1 MKSKLITL
9 SIAFICLFL
18 QVSAQNESTG
28 ASSKKKKKE
37 IGFLVGLQR
46 SNLDYNDISQVN
58 VSEEAKTS
66 MGGAFFINWRLIGHF
81 ITLRTELGYYPKGGT
96 YKNGNMVEETN
107 LSYLAAPAAL
117 VQVKLGFLKAYAGPQ
132 LGLLL
137 TANSKTGNIETDV
150 KSTFKTTEWS
160 AVMGA
165 EMNLPFRLLV
175 GARYSFG
182 ISNISEI
189 PTVDTKSGLYML
201 YVGLRLHK

>member
-1 MKSKLITL
+1 MKKQLIAL
-9 SIAFICLFL
+9 SFAVICLCL
-18 QVSAQNESTG
+18 QVSAQNESAET
-28 ASSKKKKKE
+28 SNKKKKKE

-46 SNLDYNDISQVN
+46 SDLDYNAISQVN
-58 VSEEAKTS
+58 VSEESKTS

-96 YKNGNMVEETN
+96 YKDGNIVKETN
-107 LSYLAAPAAL
+107 LAYLAAPAAL

-137 TANSKTGNIETDV
+137 TANSKTGNTETDV

-189 PTVDTKSGLYML
+189 PEVDTKSGLYMIYL
-201 YVGLRLHK
+201 GLRLHK